1 MEKESIKMND
11 GLDGLFE
18 FVDHNSFESEKI
30 TAPRYSYW
38 RSVGR
43 VFFRRKSNWVFLG
56 ILILILL
63 MSFVWPLIQPY
74 SLNDPN
80 NTNLLLLETHNNTP
94 YQYLLSHPFEIK
106 WILGTTSNGDSLWN
120 KLWTASRTSLSL
132 AFICT
137 IINMTIGII
146 LGAIWGLSKK
156 FDVFMMQVF
165 NIIGNVPYILFISIL
180 SYVIGAG
187 FWSFVL
193 ALTITGWLGT
203 AYFIRT
209 QVIIIRDR
217 EYNLASKTLGTN
229 IFTIAFR
236 NILPF
241 MISVIVTLIA
251 TELPS
256 YISYEV
262 FLSYIGIGLTANDVS
277 IGQMINNASTNWML
291 KPWEFWPPVVTSAI
305 VSIVFLCSSNNSGVT
320 SDSSKRRV
328 R

>member
-1 MEKESIKMND
+1 MEEVSVKMND
-11 GLDGLFE
+11 GLDDLFE
-18 FVDHNSFESEKI
+18 FVDSDSFESEKI

-38 RSVGR
+38 KSVGR
-43 VFFRRKSNWVFLG
+43 VFFRKKSNWVFLG
-56 ILILILL
+56 ILIFILL
-63 MSFVWPLIQPY
+63 MSFVWPIFQPFALDDL
-74 SLNDPN
+74 SNPN
-80 NTNLLLLETHNNTP
+80 LMDSSTYNNSP
-94 YQYLLSHPFEIK
+94 AEYFMSHPFEFK
-106 WILGTTSNGDSLWN
+106 YILGTTSNGDSLWN
-120 KLWTASRTSLSL
+120 RLWTASRTSLSL

-156 FDVFMMQVF
+156 FDTVMNQVF
-165 NIIGNVPYILFISIL
+165 NIVGSIPSILLFSVL

-241 MISVIVTLIA
+241 MISVIVTIVA

-262 FLSYIGIGLTANDVS
+262 FLSYIGIGLSAKDIS
-277 IGQMINNASTNWML
+277 IGQMINAASTNWMV
-291 KPWEFWPPVVTSAI
+291 KPWQFWPPVIVSAV
-305 VSIVFLCSSNNSGVT
+305 VSIVLYVVGQNIGDA
-320 SDSSKRRV
+320 SDPRTHM
-328 R
+328 

>member
-1 MEKESIKMND
+1 MEKEPTIMND

-18 FVDHNSFESEKI
+18 FVDTDSFESEKI

-38 RSVGR
+38 KSVGR
-43 VFFRRKSNWVFLG
+43 VFFRKKSNWVFLG
-56 ILILILL
+56 ILVLILF
-63 MSFVWPLIQPY
+63 MSFVWPLFQPF
-74 SLNDPN
+74 SLNDPAN
-80 NTNLLLLETHNNTP
+80 ENLLHPETFNNSP
-94 YQYLLSHPFEIK
+94 AEYFMSHPFEFK
-106 WILGTTSNGDSLWN
+106 YILGTASNGDSLWN

-137 IINMTIGII
+137 IINMAIGIV
-146 LGAIWGLSKK
+146 LGAIWGLSKR
-156 FDVFMMQVF
+156 FDLIMTQIYS
-165 NIIGNVPYILFISIL
+165 IIGSIPSVLLFSVL
-180 SYVIGAG
+180 SYVIGVG

-193 ALTITGWLGT
+193 ALTVTGWLGI
-203 AYFIRT
+203 AFFIRT

-256 YISYEV
+256 YVSYEV
-262 FLSYIGIGLTANDVS
+262 FLSYIGIGLSANDVS
-277 IGQMINNASTNWML
+277 IGQMINAASTSWMIR
-291 KPWEFWPPVVTSAI
+291 PWQFWPPVIVSAV
-305 VSIVFLCSSNNSGVT
+305 VSIVLYVVGQNVGDA
-320 SDSSKRRV
+320 SDPRTHM
-328 R
+328 

>member
-1 MEKESIKMND
+1 MEESIKKND
-11 GLDGLFE
+11 GLDELFE
-18 FVDHNSFESEKI
+18 FVDISSFESEKI

-38 RSVGR
+38 KSVGR
-43 VFFRRKSNWVFLG
+43 VFFRKKSNWVFLG
-56 ILILILL
+56 ILILILGL
-63 MSFVWPLIQPY
+63 SFLLPVISPY
-74 SLNDPN
+74 SLDTSP
-80 NTNLLLLETHNNTP
+80 NLLEPSTHHNSPTE
-94 YQYLLSHPFEIK
+94 YLANHAFEFK

-120 KLWTASRTSLSL
+120 QLWTASRTSLSL

-137 IINMTIGII
+137 LINMTIGII

-156 FDVFMMQVF
+156 FDVVMMQVF
-165 NIIGNVPYILFISIL
+165 NIVGNVPYILFISIL
-180 SYVIGAG
+180 SYIIGAG
-187 FWSFVL
+187 FWSLVL

-229 IFTIAFR
+229 IFTIALR

-241 MISVIVTLIA
+241 MISIIVTIIA

-262 FLSYIGIGLTANDVS
+262 FLSYIGIGLSAKEVS

-291 KPWEFWPPVVTSAI
+291 KPWEFWPPVVVSAI
-305 VSIVFLCSSNNSGVT
+305 VSIVLYVVGQNVGDA
-320 SDSSKRRV
+320 SDPRTHM
-328 R
+328 